1 MSSFIIECRSCVV
14 RGPECH
20 ECVVS
25 VLLGPPER
33 TTFEPEEQ
41 AALKVLAD
49 SGMIPP
55 LRLVTAVEQPASE
68 SA

>member
-1 MSSFIIECRSCVV
+1 MSSFIIECDRCVV
-14 RGPECH
+14 RGPACDG
-20 ECVVS
+20 CVVS

-55 LRLVTAVEQPASE
+55 LQLVTAVGQPACE